1 MMSHDHAPL
10 GGRCACARTA
20 ASLPEVEGLHG
31 ERRWV
36 WVPGGRSALGAR
48 SSAADRHVV
57 LRYQPLRGPSGRK
70 PLPGRAL
77 ILQLCP
83 VPEGRRPG
91 LFRQSRETWRR
102 RDGLSA
108 QWESGLRG
116 VSYRSAWGA
125 GLAAGGT
132 AEGAGR
138 CTLGKGWDCLAPRN
152 VALLTGYRW
161 GRGLAH
167 RIREAPSFRERSDFT

>member
-1 MMSHDHAPL
+1 MPTRLHSGLGRRAGRTSVMSHDHAPL

-20 ASLPEVEGLHG
+20 ASLPEVEGLNG

-48 SSAADRHVV
+48 SSAPDRHVV
-57 LRYQPLRGPSGRK
+57 LRHQPLRGPSGRK

-83 VPEGRRPG
+83 VPKGRRPG

-138 CTLGKGWDCLAPRN
+138 CTLGKGWDCFLP
-152 VALLTGYRW
+152 GM
-161 GRGLAH
+161 
-167 RIREAPSFRERSDFT
+167 